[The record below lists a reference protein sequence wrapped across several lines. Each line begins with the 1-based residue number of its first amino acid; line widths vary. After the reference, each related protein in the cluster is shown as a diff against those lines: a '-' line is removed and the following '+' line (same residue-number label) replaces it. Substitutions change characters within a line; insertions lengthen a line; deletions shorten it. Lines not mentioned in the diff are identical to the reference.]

1 MCLGVPG
8 CILDL
13 GEPPLHYGRVAF
25 GEVVRPV
32 SLALVPGARVGD
44 YVIVHAGTALEVI
57 DQDSAAR
64 TWELLARLDPPGEAA
79 P

>member
-8 CILDL
+8 RILDM
-13 GEPPLHYGRVAF
+13 GEAPLHFGRVAF
-25 GEVVRPV
+25 GEVVKEV
-32 SLALVPGARVGD
+32 SLALVPGAQPGD

-57 DQDSAAR
+57 DEVAAAR
-64 TWELLARLDPPGEAA
+64 TWAALAQLDPPGEEA